1 MRILV
6 VEDEADLLGPLSQ
19 ALREAGYAVDEAADG
34 QSGLSQALGAD
45 YDAIVL
51 DLMLP
56 RMDGFTVLRNLR
68 RSRRTPVLMLT
79 ARDAI
84 SDRVHGLDAGAD
96 DYLLKPYELTE
107 LLARVRAMIR
117 RGAGGALA
125 LDDGGEVTGDE
136 LSRTV
141 ARLES
146 ARRIQMRLTPT
157 HAPKVPGAE
166 IAFYYHPAQ
175 MVGGDYCDT
184 WVLDDGRL
192 AFVVADVSGKDVPA
206 AMVMTHLHALL
217 HAGTKFCPGGPA
229 EAVEYVNRHLAEH
242 LPGGMFVTLFLGLL
256 DPRTGRLDYVN
267 AGHLPPLLVDS
278 SGGVRPMPAP
288 SNTVLGIGTDRF
300 TADVQTLAPGEC
312 LVAFTD
318 GITESESPDGKLFGT
333 SGVAAILGA
342 ASPATS
348 QGLVNALTDA
358 VCRFRGTAPQSD
370 DVTAF
375 ALRWVGA

>member
-6 VEDEADLLGPLSQ
+6 VEDEVDLLGPLVQ
-19 ALREAGYAVDEAADG
+19 ALREAGYLVDEATDG
-34 QSGLSQALGAD
+34 ESGLSKATVGD

-68 RSRRTPVLMLT
+68 RSRRTPVLLLT
-79 ARDAI
+79 ARDAL
-84 SDRVHGLDAGAD
+84 SDRVRGLDSGAD

-125 LDDGGEVTGDE
+125 LDDGGEVTGEE

-175 MVGGDYCDT
+175 IVGGDYCDT
-184 WVLDDGRL
+184 WVMNDGRL

-217 HAGTKFCPGGPA
+217 HAGTTFCASLA

-242 LPGGMFVTLFLGLL
+242 LPGGMFVTLFLGVL
-256 DPRTGRLDYVN
+256 DPGIGRLEFVN
-267 AGHLPPLLVDS
+267 CGHLPPLLVKPDGTVES
-278 SGGVRPMPAP
+278 MPSPA
-288 SNTVLGIGTDRF
+288 NTVLGIGADSF
-300 TADVQTLAPGEC
+300 TADVRTLAAGEC

-318 GITESESPDGKLFGT
+318 GITEAESPAGGMFGT
-333 SGVAAILGA
+333 AGITSMLQETSA
-342 ASPATS
+342 ASPDEV
-348 QGLVNALTDA
+348 VNAVSQA
-358 VCRFRGTAPQSD
+358 ASRFRGTAPQSD
-370 DVTAF
+370 DVTVLAV
-375 ALRWVGA
+375 RCTGR

>member
-34 QSGLSQALGAD
+34 PSGLSQALGSE

-84 SDRVHGLDAGAD
+84 SDRVQGLDAGAD

-125 LDDGGEVTGDE
+125 LDDVGEVTGE
-136 LSRTV
+136 ALSRTV

-166 IAFYYHPAQ
+166 IAFYYQPAQ

-184 WVLDDGRL
+184 WLLDDGRL

-217 HAGTKFCPGGPA
+217 HAGTKFCTGGPA

-242 LPGGMFVTLFLGLL
+242 LPGGMFVTLFLGVF
-256 DPRTGRLDYVN
+256 DPRTGRLEYVN
-267 AGHLPPLLVDS
+267 AGHLPPLLVQADRT
-278 SGGVRPMPAP
+278 VVPMPP
-288 SNTVLGIGTDRF
+288 PENTVLGIGTDRYIAG
-300 TADVQTLAPGEC
+300 TRTLVPGEC

-318 GITESESPDGKLFGT
+318 GVTECESPDGRMFT
-333 SGVAAILGA
+333 ASGVASVLKSAPTGRA
-342 ASPATS
+342 
-348 QGLVNALTDA
+348 QDLVNLLTGA
-358 VCRFRGTAPQSD
+358 VSRFRGQAPQSD
-370 DVTAF
+370 DVTVLT
-375 ALRWVGA
+375 LRRG